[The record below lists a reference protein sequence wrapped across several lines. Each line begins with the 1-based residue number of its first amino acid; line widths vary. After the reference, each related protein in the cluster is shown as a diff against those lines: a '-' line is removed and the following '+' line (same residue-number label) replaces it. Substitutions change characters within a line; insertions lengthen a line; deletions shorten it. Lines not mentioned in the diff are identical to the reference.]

1 MQTQNNENE
10 GAMKKTEM
18 HVIQSAH
25 QWRELD
31 KQWIAAPA
39 EQKTDISRR
48 LGDAKRKLR
57 MSCDLDA
64 ANNETKAN
72 P

>member
-1 MQTQNNENE
+1 
-10 GAMKKTEM
+10 MKKTEI

-39 EQKTDISRR
+39 DQKPAIGKQ

-64 ANNETKAN
+64 TNNGKGAES
-72 P
+72 

>member
-1 MQTQNNENE
+1 
-10 GAMKKTEM
+10 MKKTQM

-39 EQKTDISRR
+39 DQKPVISKQLGAAKRR
-48 LGDAKRKLR
+48 LRQ
-57 MSCDLDA
+57 SCDLDA
-64 ANNETKAN
+64 VNNEKGIA

>member
-1 MQTQNNENE
+1 
-10 GAMKKTEM
+10 MKKTEM

-39 EQKTDISRR
+39 DEKPIISKQ
-48 LGDAKRKLR
+48 LGAAKRQLR
-57 MSCDLDA
+57 QSCDLDA
-64 ANNETKAN
+64 AQTRRAES
-72 P
+72 